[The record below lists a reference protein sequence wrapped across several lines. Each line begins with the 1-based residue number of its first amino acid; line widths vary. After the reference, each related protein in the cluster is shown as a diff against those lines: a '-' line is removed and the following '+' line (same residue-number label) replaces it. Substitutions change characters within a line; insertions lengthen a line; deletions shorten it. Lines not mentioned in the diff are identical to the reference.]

1 MQVNAIFHSLRL
13 GSKIDFWRANR
24 GSGPNVR
31 PTDRPAGR
39 PAAISGRGAE
49 RSAAAVEHGAQN
61 VLCRPRLRSAAA
73 EEITSEPA
81 TPGEFAVNITTANS
95 R

>member
-1 MQVNAIFHSLRL
+1 MQCFHSLRL
-13 GSKIDFWRANR
+13 GSKTDFWRANR

-31 PTDRPAGR
+31 PTDR

-61 VLCRPRLRSAAA
+61 VLWRPRLRSAAA
-73 EEITSEPA
+73 EKKITSEPA